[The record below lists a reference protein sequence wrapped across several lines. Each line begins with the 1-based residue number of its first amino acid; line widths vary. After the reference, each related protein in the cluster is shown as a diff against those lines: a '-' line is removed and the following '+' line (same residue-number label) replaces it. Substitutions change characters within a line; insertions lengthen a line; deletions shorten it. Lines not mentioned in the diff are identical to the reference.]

1 MKVIEKCPEKSFL
14 RREVSGVESDSREW
28 EVHDTLRLYSGG
40 DVLGAPVPHCL
51 HQQHRGGG
59 ESRHHQD
66 RPDDPRGPRLG
77 EVDVGQAVYAGGGE
91 KMVDLQPGVFN
102 IFPGHCSL
110 LSQVD
115 NYNGE
120 IIFESRVFDM

>member
-14 RREVSGVESDSREW
+14 RREVSGVESDRW
-28 EVHDTLRLYSGG
+28 EGKCLQALRLQSGG

-59 ESRHHQD
+59 ESRRHQD

-77 EVDVGQAVYAGGGE
+77 EVEVGQPVDAGGGE
-91 KMVDLQPGVFN
+91 EGVQLQPSVFN

-120 IIFESRVFDM
+120 IIFENSSV